1 MVPVHGEITV
11 ERQDTPTGPGERGAG
26 ERTPEHGGGTGAPTE
41 SGQRP
46 DDIAEMDIT
55 EPTVTWLEVSHPQQ
69 PIPIGENDRVLD
81 SQFNEQYDVWEVLLV
96 ALPDE
101 EEDEDE

>member
-1 MVPVHGEITV
+1 MVWYGATGEITV
-11 ERQDTPTGPGERGAG
+11 ERQDTPTGSGGQSVGEPA
-26 ERTPEHGGGTGAPTE
+26 ETAQ
-41 SGQRP
+41 QRE
-46 DDIAEMDIT
+46 DIAEMDIT

-81 SQFNEQYDVWEVLLV
+81 SHFNQQYDVWEVLLV

-101 EEDEDE
+101 EKEEEEEE

>member
-1 MVPVHGEITV
+1 MGEQV
-11 ERQDTPTGPGERGAG
+11 ETA
-26 ERTPEHGGGTGAPTE
+26 
-41 SGQRP
+41 QRA

-81 SQFNEQYDVWEVLLV
+81 SHFNEQYDVWEVLLV
-96 ALPDE
+96 ALPK
-101 EEDEDE
+101 EDEDEEDEE

>member
-1 MVPVHGEITV
+1 MGEQV
-11 ERQDTPTGPGERGAG
+11 ETA
-26 ERTPEHGGGTGAPTE
+26 
-41 SGQRP
+41 QRA

-81 SQFNEQYDVWEVLLV
+81 SHFNEQYDVWEVLLV
-96 ALPDE
+96 ALP
-101 EEDEDE
+101 EEDEDEEDEE

>member
-1 MVPVHGEITV
+1 MGE
-11 ERQDTPTGPGERGAG
+11 QAG
-26 ERTPEHGGGTGAPTE
+26 TA
-41 SGQRP
+41 RP

-81 SQFNEQYDVWEVLLV
+81 SEFNHQHDVWEVLLV
-96 ALPDE
+96 ALPEDE
-101 EEDEDE
+101 EGEEDE

>member
-1 MVPVHGEITV
+1 M
-11 ERQDTPTGPGERGAG
+11 ERQGTPTGPGEPDFG
-26 ERTPEHGGGTGAPTE
+26 EQAETAK
-41 SGQRP
+41 QP

-69 PIPIGENDRVLD
+69 PIPIGEKDRVLD
-81 SQFNEQYDVWEVLLV
+81 SHFNEQYDVWEVLLV

-101 EEDEDE
+101 EDEDGEE

>member
-1 MVPVHGEITV
+1 MGEQA
-11 ERQDTPTGPGERGAG
+11 EA
-26 ERTPEHGGGTGAPTE
+26 A
-41 SGQRP
+41 QRV

-81 SQFNEQYDVWEVLLV
+81 SHFNEQYDVWEVLLV
-96 ALPDE
+96 ALPEDE
-101 EEDEDE
+101 EEDEDDE

>member
-1 MVPVHGEITV
+1 M
-11 ERQDTPTGPGERGAG
+11 ERQDRPTGPGEQGL
-26 ERTPEHGGGTGAPTE
+26 GTEAA
-41 SGQRP
+41 SGRHA

-81 SQFNEQYDVWEVLLV
+81 SHFNEQYDVWEVLLV
-96 ALPDE
+96 ALPGEDD
-101 EEDEDE
+101 EDEDD

>member
-1 MVPVHGEITV
+1 VN
-11 ERQDTPTGPGERGAG
+11 
-26 ERTPEHGGGTGAPTE
+26 E
-41 SGQRP
+41 SIEAADQP

-69 PIPIGENDRVLD
+69 PIPIGEKDRVLD
-81 SQFNEQYDVWEVLLV
+81 SHFNEQYDVWEVLLV

-101 EEDEDE
+101 DEQEDEE

>member
-1 MVPVHGEITV
+1 MWYRATGESYV
-11 ERQDTPTGPGERGAG
+11 ERQGTPTGPGERSVN
-26 ERTPEHGGGTGAPTE
+26 E
-41 SGQRP
+41 SVEAAEQP

-69 PIPIGENDRVLD
+69 PIPIGEKDRVLD
-81 SQFNEQYDVWEVLLV
+81 SHFNEQYDVWEVLLV

-101 EEDEDE
+101 DEQEDEE

>member
-1 MVPVHGEITV
+1 MGKQV
-11 ERQDTPTGPGERGAG
+11 ETA
-26 ERTPEHGGGTGAPTE
+26 
-41 SGQRP
+41 QRA

-81 SQFNEQYDVWEVLLV
+81 SHFNEQYDVWEVLLV
-96 ALPDE
+96 ALPEEADE
-101 EEDEDE
+101 EEEDKE

>member
-1 MVPVHGEITV
+1 MGEQV
-11 ERQDTPTGPGERGAG
+11 ETA
-26 ERTPEHGGGTGAPTE
+26 
-41 SGQRP
+41 QRA

-81 SQFNEQYDVWEVLLV
+81 SHFNEQYDVWEVLLV
-96 ALPDE
+96 ALPED
-101 EEDEDE
+101 EEDEEDEE

>member
-1 MVPVHGEITV
+1 MKWYGATERFIV
-11 ERQDTPTGPGERGAG
+11 ERQDTPTGPGERGD
-26 ERTPEHGGGTGAPTE
+26 ERGTGAPTT

-81 SQFNEQYDVWEVLLV
+81 SHFNEQYDVWEVLLV

-101 EEDEDE
+101 EEEDDDE

>member
-1 MVPVHGEITV
+1 MNESV
-11 ERQDTPTGPGERGAG
+11 EAADQ
-26 ERTPEHGGGTGAPTE
+26 
-41 SGQRP
+41 P

-69 PIPIGENDRVLD
+69 PIPIGEKDRVLD
-81 SQFNEQYDVWEVLLV
+81 SHFNEQYDVWEVLLV

-101 EEDEDE
+101 DEEEDE